1 MRLSEIKS
9 KIDNIATGGVI
20 KIKHQRVTLP
30 LTGGYGYE
38 VEDFSEILDT
48 LSPLAKFSWFNA
60 DESMI
65 TALKAEYG
73 GISSPVTLTDTH
85 FNAFQNMVAHIN
97 QAQDLVRVSDV
108 LSMAVDEQNPHS
120 VFFKVPDN
128 VTTPE
133 QFSDWQSRMSSVLK
147 IVAAGGS
154 GTFKFAGT
162 EQGSSWFGWIAD
174 PTTYLLLVSVIKVA
188 FKSVRYLK
196 DNPVDDVS
204 VEALIKTFQPEIT
217 EDEMPDAVKKF
228 REQQRQKITE
238 DGIKEQ
244 QDALSVY
251 FESQGVKVSVSAV
264 GRGVNNLLPEIL
276 DNGQEVSLAW
286 TRPKYISD
294 SDDGLGID
302 LSEVDTSSLGQPNMQ
317 LSQPEEHADE

>member
-9 KIDNIATGGVI
+9 KIDNIAPGGVI
-20 KIKHQRVTLP
+20 EIAYQRVTLP
-30 LTGGYGYE
+30 LSGGYGYE
-38 VEDFSEILDT
+38 VQDFSEILDT

-60 DESMI
+60 DESTI
-65 TALKAEYG
+65 TALKAEYT
-73 GISSPVTLTDTH
+73 GISSSVTLTEAH
-85 FNAFQNMVAHIN
+85 FNAFQNVIAQIN
-97 QAQDLVRVSDV
+97 QTQDLVRVSDV
-108 LSMAVDEQNPHS
+108 LSLAVDEQDPYS

-128 VTTPE
+128 VITPD
-133 QFSDWQSRMSSVLK
+133 QFSEWQNRISDVLK
-147 IVAAGGS
+147 IVAAGGNA
-154 GTFKFAGT
+154 TFKFAGT
-162 EQGSSWFGWIAD
+162 EQGSSWFGWLAD

-204 VEALIKTFQPEIT
+204 VEALIKTFQSEIT

-244 QDALSVY
+244 QDALSLY
-251 FESQGVKVSVSAV
+251 FKSQGVTVSVSAV
-264 GRGVNNLLPEIL
+264 GRGVNALLPEII

-286 TRPKYISD
+286 TRPEYISD
-294 SDDGLGID
+294 SDEGLDID

-317 LSQPEEHADE
+317 LSQPEEHSDE